1 MARILRNRLREI
13 REDSG
18 LTQYRCAVI
27 AHISKNSY
35 IRYENCE
42 RSTPLDIAVA
52 FAKYY
57 DVSVDYIAGLTE
69 DKRKYWENPEKSKK

>member
-1 MARILRNRLREI
+1 MAGILRNRLREI

-18 LTQYRCAVI
+18 LTQDRCAII

-42 RSTPLDIAVA
+42 RNTPLDIAVT

-69 DKRKYWENPEKSKK
+69 DNRKYWEKPAKE